1 MHTTKC
7 LPINLKQ
14 IADINSDL
22 LHYCSRNRDTLQ
34 LWCLGVLQF
43 ILHKVRH
50 IVNDI
55 IYVKTFDFVNHVH
68 SDYLVKGSHF
78 YQDKLTPVSSGCQ
91 VRGGVII
98 SRDSLFPE
106 K

>member
-7 LPINLKQ
+7 LPIDLKQ

-34 LWCLGVLQF
+34 LWCLRVLQF

-55 IYVKTFDFVNHVH
+55 IYVDNIRFCKPRAF
-68 SDYLVKGSHF
+68 
-78 YQDKLTPVSSGCQ
+78 
-91 VRGGVII
+91 
-98 SRDSLFPE
+98 
-106 K
+106 